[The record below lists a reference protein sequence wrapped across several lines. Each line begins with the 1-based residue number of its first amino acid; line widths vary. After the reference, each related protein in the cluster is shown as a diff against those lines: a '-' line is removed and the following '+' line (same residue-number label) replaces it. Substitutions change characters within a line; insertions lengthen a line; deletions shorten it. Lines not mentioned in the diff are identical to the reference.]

1 MTTGELDRFATWI
14 EGLIRQRGFDIDS
27 PRGGGKSRLA
37 DEAGVHRAAITRL
50 LQRQS
55 MPDLETTRRLAQVLQ
70 VPVRDMLIQSGRLTE
85 EDLPLP
91 SAGRNSTGGEG
102 RLTLEEAADGLGV
115 AADQREMFIRIAGQ
129 FLPSESAAA
138 AGRRAPL
145 ASD

>member
-1 MTTGELDRFATWI
+1 MSTGELDRFAAWI
-14 EGLIRQRGFDIDS
+14 EELIRRRGFDIDN

-55 MPDLETTRRLAQVLQ
+55 MPDLETTRRLAHVLQ
-70 VPVRDMLIQSGRLTE
+70 VPVRDMLIRSGRLTE
-85 EDLPLP
+85 DDLPLP
-91 SAGRNSTGGEG
+91 AAPAAGAAHER

-115 AADQREMFIRIAGQ
+115 AAEQREMFIRIAGQ
-129 FLPSESAAA
+129 FLPDASASA
-138 AGRRAPL
+138 REERTPL